1 MVKDIQPV
9 ENALV
14 TRSNKLIEARYKLK
28 LNEQKVMYALISLIQ
43 PEDKEFDTYR
53 LKVLDLAKICGIPAK
68 NAYRDLEE
76 VTRTLLTRVVTI
88 KKPRSNLQA
97 HWVSNA
103 EYFPK
108 EGIVEFEIDRKLKP
122 YLLGLKEVFTS
133 MRVSELMAFKS
144 QYSGRIYELLYQ
156 QRTFGSRRFSLDE
169 FKELLGL
176 DNNEYSL
183 FSNIKAR
190 IIEVAVKDINQ
201 GTPMDVSYKTEKTGN
216 KITAITFHM
225 KMKPPQGEECLGS
238 DMFAAQEEIKAAEKE
253 DAATCGADPLRRFTV
268 HKIPEANAVAYLT
281 EHGEGYCMAQLKHLE
296 ERLTKAASGAGK
308 GITNIPK
315 WLDGCMKN
323 NYAKYINP
331 ASEAAAIAASE
342 NQKPKKPQPDCP
354 KCKGEGYFEE
364 FTDDERY
371 NSRMTKCD
379 CWR

>member
-1 MVKDIQPV
+1 MVKDVQPV

-156 QRTFGSRRFSLDE
+156 QRTFGGRRFSLDE
-169 FKELLGL
+169 LREMLGFKA
-176 DNNEYSL
+176 DEYTAYNDMRRFIL
-183 FSNIKAR
+183 
-190 IIEVAVKDINQ
+190 EPAVKDINKN
-201 GTPMDVSYKTEKTGN
+201 TPMDISYETEKDG
-216 KITAITFHM
+216 KKVAYIIFSM

-238 DMFAAQEEIKAAEKE
+238 DMFAAQEEVKTAEKE
-253 DAATCGADPLRRFTV
+253 DAATCGANPLRRFTV
-268 HKIPEANAVAYLT
+268 HGVTEVKAVAYLT
-281 EHGEGYCMAQLKHLE
+281 KYGEGYCMAQLKHLE
-296 ERLTKAASGAGK
+296 ERLIKAANGTGK
-308 GITNIPK
+308 PITNVPR
-315 WLDGCMKN
+315 WVDGCMEK

-331 ASEAAAIAASE
+331 ASEAAAVAASE
-342 NQKPKKPQPDCP
+342 NQKPKKPTPDCL